1 MRVPLSKI
9 KSGLYTAGSE
19 YVYKVDKKPY
29 TGYYYKI
36 YGKVY
41 AGKTYDPDAIP
52 VELETKKKA
61 INNPNSFLYNALIGA
76 QQAVSNPIPVKP
88 TKSQDLA
95 SIQTANQQGFLPVI
109 GVNLDADNQA
119 IQTNASGIQ
128 ADSTTTEG
136 NRYFFRYLVNTNTN
150 VKSGPLGP
158 QYRFGEFSN
167 EEDYNRAQ
175 SDKKYTRAIVKE
187 LKVPGEKPVLNSD
200 DLNVA
205 EKRMPGLKKFLGI
218 TNEE

>member
-9 KSGLYTAGSE
+9 KSGLYTAGNE
-19 YVYKVDKKPY
+19 YVYKIDKKPY
-29 TGYYYKI
+29 KGYYYNL
-36 YGKVY
+36 YGKAY
-41 AGKTYDPDAIP
+41 EGKTYDPDAAPI
-52 VELETKKKA
+52 ELELKKKA
-61 INNPNSFLYNALIGA
+61 INNPNSFLYNALAGA
-76 QQAVSNPIPVKP
+76 QQAVNNPIPVKP

-109 GVNLDADNQA
+109 GVNLEADNQS
-119 IQTNASGIQ
+119 IQTNASSIQ

-167 EEDYNRAQ
+167 EDDYNRAQ
-175 SDKKYTRAIVKE
+175 SDRKYTRAIVKE

-200 DLNVA
+200 DLNAA
-205 EKRMPGLKKFLGI
+205 EKRMPGLKRFLGI

>member
-9 KSGLYTAGSE
+9 KSGLYTSGGE
-19 YVYKVDKKPY
+19 YVYKGDKKSY
-29 TGYYYKI
+29 KGYYYQI
-36 YGKVY
+36 YGKAY
-41 AGKTYDPDAIP
+41 EGKTYDPDAIP
-52 VELETKKKA
+52 VELEPKKRA
-61 INNPNSFLYNALIGA
+61 INNPNSFLYNALAGA

-119 IQTNASGIQ
+119 IQTNASSIQ

-167 EEDYNRAQ
+167 EDDYNRAQ
-175 SDKKYTRAIVKE
+175 SDRRYTRAIVKE
-187 LKVPGEKPVLNSD
+187 LKVPGEKPVLNRD
-200 DLNVA
+200 DLDEA
-205 EKRMPGLKKFLGI
+205 EKRMPGLKRFLGL
-218 TNEE
+218 TNEQ

>member
-9 KSGLYTAGSE
+9 KSGLYTAGNE
-19 YVYKVDKKPY
+19 YVYKEDKKPY
-29 TGYYYKI
+29 TGYYYQI
-36 YGKVY
+36 YGKAY
-41 AGKTYDPDAIP
+41 AGKTYDPDATP

-76 QQAVSNPIPVKP
+76 QQAVNNPIPVKP

-109 GVNLDADNQA
+109 GVNLEADNQS
-119 IQTNASGIQ
+119 IQTNAGSIQ

-167 EEDYNRAQ
+167 EDDYNRAQ

-205 EKRMPGLKKFLGI
+205 EKRMPGLKRFLGI

>member
-19 YVYKVDKKPY
+19 YIYKVDKKPY
-29 TGYYYKI
+29 KGYYYKI
-36 YGKVY
+36 YGKAY

-109 GVNLDADNQA
+109 GVNLEADNQA
-119 IQTNASGIQ
+119 IQTNANSIQ

-167 EEDYNRAQ
+167 EDDYNRAQ
-175 SDKKYTRAIVKE
+175 SDRKYTRAIVKE
-187 LKVPGEKPVLNSD
+187 LKIPGEKPVLNRD
-200 DLNVA
+200 DLNEA
-205 EKRMPGLKKFLGI
+205 EKRMPGLKRFLGI

>member
-36 YGKVY
+36 YGKAY

-52 VELETKKKA
+52 VELEPKKKA

-109 GVNLDADNQA
+109 GVNLDADDKS
-119 IQTNASGIQ
+119 IQTNANSIEVN
-128 ADSTTTEG
+128 STPTEV

-150 VKSGPLGP
+150 IKSGPLGP

-167 EEDYNRAQ
+167 EDDYNRAQ

-187 LKVPGEKPVLNSD
+187 LKIPGEKPVLNRD
-200 DLNVA
+200 DLNEA
-205 EKRMPGLKKFLGI
+205 EKRMPGLKRFLGI

>member
-29 TGYYYKI
+29 TGYYYQI
-36 YGKVY
+36 YGKAY
-41 AGKTYDPDAIP
+41 AGKTYDPDATP

-76 QQAVSNPIPVKP
+76 QQAVNNPIPVKP

-109 GVNLDADNQA
+109 GVNLEADNQS
-119 IQTNASGIQ
+119 IQTNASSIQ

-167 EEDYNRAQ
+167 EDDYNRAQ

-187 LKVPGEKPVLNSD
+187 LKIPGEKPVLNRD
-200 DLNVA
+200 DLNEA

>member
-9 KSGLYTAGSE
+9 KSGLYTAGGE
-19 YVYKVDKKPY
+19 YVYKEDKKSY
-29 TGYYYKI
+29 KGYYYKI
-36 YGKVY
+36 YGKAY
-41 AGKTYDPDAIP
+41 AGKTYDPDATPI
-52 VELETKKKA
+52 ELLPKIKA
-61 INNPNSFLYNALIGA
+61 INNPNGFLYNALIGA

-109 GVNLDADNQA
+109 GVNLEADNQA
-119 IQTNASGIQ
+119 IQTNANNIQ
-128 ADSTTTEG
+128 VDSTPSEG
-136 NRYFFRYLVNTNTN
+136 NRYFFRYLVNINTLPTRG
-150 VKSGPLGP
+150 SLGP

-167 EEDYNRAQ
+167 EDDYNKAQ

-187 LKVPGEKPVLNSD
+187 LKIPGEKPVLNRD
-200 DLNVA
+200 DLNEA
-205 EKRMPGLKKFLGI
+205 EKRMPGLKRFLGI

>member
-9 KSGLYTAGSE
+9 KSGLYTAGNE

-29 TGYYYKI
+29 KGYYYKI
-36 YGKVY
+36 YGKAY
-41 AGKTYDPDAIP
+41 AGKTYDPDATP

-61 INNPNSFLYNALIGA
+61 INNPNSFLYNVLAGA
-76 QQAVSNPIPVKP
+76 QQAVNNPIPVKP
-88 TKSQDLA
+88 TKAQDLA

-109 GVNLDADNQA
+109 GVNLDADNQS
-119 IQTNASGIQ
+119 IQTNASSIQ

-136 NRYFFRYLVNTNTN
+136 NRYFFRYLVNINTIPTRG
-150 VKSGPLGP
+150 SLGP

-167 EEDYNRAQ
+167 EDDYNRAQ
-175 SDKKYTRAIVKE
+175 SDRKYTRAIVKE
-187 LKVPGEKPVLNSD
+187 LKVPGEKPVLNRD
-200 DLNVA
+200 DLNEA
-205 EKRMPGLKKFLGI
+205 EKRMPGLKRFLGI

>member
-19 YVYKVDKKPY
+19 YVYKIDKKPY
-29 TGYYYKI
+29 KGYYYKI
-36 YGKVY
+36 YGKAY
-41 AGKTYDPDAIP
+41 AGKTYDPDATP
-52 VELETKKKA
+52 VELEDKKKF
-61 INNPNSFLYNALIGA
+61 INNPNSFLYNVLAGA

-95 SIQTANQQGFLPVI
+95 SIQTANKQGFLPVI
-109 GVNLDADNQA
+109 GVNLDADNQS
-119 IQTNASGIQ
+119 IQTNASNIQ
-128 ADSTTTEG
+128 VDSTPSEG
-136 NRYFFRYLVNTNTN
+136 NRYFFRYLVNINTN
-150 VKSGPLGP
+150 VKSGPMGP

-167 EEDYNRAQ
+167 EDDYNRAQ

-187 LKVPGEKPVLNSD
+187 LKVPGEKPVLNRD
-200 DLNVA
+200 DLNEA
-205 EKRMPGLKKFLGI
+205 EKRMPGLKRFLGI

>member
-9 KSGLYTAGSE
+9 KSGLYTAGNE
-19 YVYKVDKKPY
+19 YVYKGNKQPFK
-29 TGYYYKI
+29 GYYYKI
-36 YGKVY
+36 YGKAY
-41 AGKTYDPDAIP
+41 EGKTYDADAIP
-52 VELETKKKA
+52 IELEPKKKA

-76 QQAVSNPIPVKP
+76 QQAVNNPIPVKP

-119 IQTNASGIQ
+119 IQTNASSIQ

-136 NRYFFRYLVNTNTN
+136 NRYFFRYLVNINTIPTRG
-150 VKSGPLGP
+150 SLGP

-167 EEDYNRAQ
+167 EDDYNRAQ

-187 LKVPGEKPVLNSD
+187 LKIPGEKPVLNRD
-200 DLNVA
+200 DLNEA
-205 EKRMPGLKKFLGI
+205 EKRMPGLKRFLGI

>member
-9 KSGLYTAGSE
+9 KSGLYTAGGE
-19 YVYKVDKKPY
+19 YVYKGDKKSY
-29 TGYYYKI
+29 KGYYYKI
-36 YGKVY
+36 YGKAY

-52 VELETKKKA
+52 IELEPKIKSV
-61 INNPNSFLYNALIGA
+61 NNPKSFLYNALAGA

-88 TKSQDLA
+88 TKSQNLA

-119 IQTNASGIQ
+119 LQTNANKIEV
-128 ADSTTTEG
+128 DSTPSEG
-136 NRYFFRYLVNTNTN
+136 NRYFFRYLVNINTN
-150 VKSGPLGP
+150 VKSGPMGP

-167 EEDYNRAQ
+167 ENDYNRAQ

-187 LKVPGEKPVLNSD
+187 LKVPGEKPVLNRD
-200 DLNVA
+200 DLNEA
-205 EKRMPGLKKFLGI
+205 EKKMPGLKRFLGI

>member
-36 YGKVY
+36 YGKAY

-88 TKSQDLA
+88 TKSQNLS

-119 IQTNASGIQ
+119 IQTNASSIQ

-136 NRYFFRYLVNTNTN
+136 NRYFFRYLVNTNTD
-150 VKSGPLGP
+150 VKSGPMGP

-167 EEDYNRAQ
+167 EDDYNKAQ

-187 LKVPGEKPVLNSD
+187 LKIPGEKPVLNRD
-200 DLNVA
+200 DLNEA
-205 EKRMPGLKKFLGI
+205 EKRMPGLKRFLGI

>member
-19 YVYKVDKKPY
+19 YVYKENKKPY

-36 YGKVY
+36 YGKAY

-52 VELETKKKA
+52 VELEPKKKA

-119 IQTNASGIQ
+119 LQTNANKIEV
-128 ADSTTTEG
+128 DSTPSEG
-136 NRYFFRYLVNTNTN
+136 NRYFFRYLVNINLLP
-150 VKSGPLGP
+150 SRGSLGP

-167 EEDYNRAQ
+167 ENDYNRAQ

-187 LKVPGEKPVLNSD
+187 LKVPGEKPVLNRD
-200 DLNVA
+200 DLNEA
-205 EKRMPGLKKFLGI
+205 EKRMPGLKRFLGI

>member
-19 YVYKVDKKPY
+19 YIYKVDKKPY
-29 TGYYYKI
+29 KGYYYKI
-36 YGKVY
+36 YGKAY

-109 GVNLDADNQA
+109 GVNLEADNQS
-119 IQTNASGIQ
+119 IQTNASSIQ

-167 EEDYNRAQ
+167 EDDYNRAQ

-187 LKVPGEKPVLNSD
+187 LKIPGEKPVLNRD
-200 DLNVA
+200 DLNEA

>member
-9 KSGLYTAGSE
+9 TSGLYTQGGE
-19 YVYKVDKKPY
+19 YVDKKTQKPY
-29 TGYYYKI
+29 KGYYYKL
-36 YGKVY
+36 YGKFY
-41 AGKTYDPDAIP
+41 AGKTYEPEQNPI
-52 VELETKKKA
+52 EIETKKKA
-61 INNPNSFLYNALIGA
+61 INNPNSFLYNALAGA

-88 TKSQDLA
+88 TKSQNLA

-119 IQTNASGIQ
+119 IQTNANKIEV
-128 ADSTTTEG
+128 DSTPSEG
-136 NRYFFRYLVNTNTN
+136 NRYFFRYLVNINLLP
-150 VKSGPLGP
+150 SRGSLGP

-167 EEDYNRAQ
+167 ENDYNRAQ

-187 LKVPGEKPVLNSD
+187 LKVPGEKPVLNRD
-200 DLNVA
+200 DLNEA
-205 EKRMPGLKKFLGI
+205 EKRMPGLKRFLGI

>member
-9 KSGLYTAGSE
+9 KSGLYTAGNE

-36 YGKVY
+36 YGKAYV
-41 AGKTYDPDAIP
+41 GKTYDPDATP
-52 VELETKKKA
+52 VELEAKKKA

-76 QQAVSNPIPVKP
+76 QQAVNNPIPVKP

-95 SIQTANQQGFLPVI
+95 SIQAANKQGFLPVI
-109 GVNLDADNQA
+109 GVNLDADNES
-119 IQTNASGIQ
+119 IQTNANSIEV
-128 ADSTTTEG
+128 DSTPAEA
-136 NRYFFRYLVNTNTN
+136 NRYFFRYLVNINLIP
-150 VKSGPLGP
+150 SQGSLGP

-167 EEDYNRAQ
+167 EDDYNRAQ

-187 LKVPGEKPVLNSD
+187 LKVPGEKPVLNRD
-200 DLNVA
+200 DINEA
-205 EKRMPGLKKFLGI
+205 EKRMPGLKRFLGI

>member
-19 YVYKVDKKPY
+19 YVYKENKKPY
-29 TGYYYKI
+29 KGYYYQI
-36 YGKVY
+36 YGKAY

-52 VELETKKKA
+52 VELELKKKA
-61 INNPNSFLYNALIGA
+61 VNNPNGFLYNALAGA
-76 QQAVSNPIPVKP
+76 QQAVSNPISVKP

-119 IQTNASGIQ
+119 IQTNANSIQ

-136 NRYFFRYLVNTNTN
+136 NRYFFRYLININTD
-150 VKSGPLGP
+150 VKSGPMGP

-187 LKVPGEKPVLNSD
+187 LKVPGEKPVLNRD
-200 DLNVA
+200 DLNEA
-205 EKRMPGLKKFLGI
+205 EKRIPGLKKFLGI

>member
-9 KSGLYTAGSE
+9 TSGLYTSGGE
-19 YVYKVDKKPY
+19 YVDKKTQKPY
-29 TGYYYKI
+29 KGYYYKL
-36 YGKVY
+36 YGKFYV
-41 AGKTYDPDAIP
+41 GKTYEPEQNPI
-52 VELETKKKA
+52 EIETKKKA
-61 INNPNSFLYNALIGA
+61 INNPNSFLYNALAGA

-88 TKSQDLA
+88 TKSQNLA

-119 IQTNASGIQ
+119 IQTNANNIEV
-128 ADSTTTEG
+128 DSTPSEG
-136 NRYFFRYLVNTNTN
+136 NRYFFRYLVNINTN
-150 VKSGPLGP
+150 VKSGPMGP

-167 EEDYNRAQ
+167 ENDYNRAQ

-187 LKVPGEKPVLNSD
+187 LKVPGEKPVLNRD
-200 DLNVA
+200 DLNEA
-205 EKRMPGLKKFLGI
+205 EKRMPGLKRFLGI